1 MAQTFE
7 YPNLLAG
14 TRGAYCYKE
23 DWGQQQDDSQ
33 PWDLHNA
40 SPTQENYLLP
50 SGLRNIPLK
59 PGTDYTLYFWADRTD
74 NMKSADAFL
83 IDVDGG
89 YAPLWHADNFQIPV
103 GGGYVSWT
111 FRFWYEP
118 KETTRY
124 GIRFDNNGSTDG
136 KDSIL
141 RIRDVMLTEGT
152 EPHAWAPAA
161 GEVWP

>member
-1 MAQTFE
+1 MGYR
-7 YPNLLAG
+7 YPNLVSG
-14 TRGAYCYKE
+14 TRGTECYKE
-23 DWGQQQDDSQ
+23 TLDQQQDDSQ

-40 SPTQENYLLP
+40 SRTQENFLWP
-50 SGLRNIPLK
+50 SGMHGLQLK

-74 NMKSADAFL
+74 NMSSADVWI
-83 IDVDGG
+83 IDVPGG
-89 YAPLWHADNFQIPV
+89 YVPLWMAVDFQIPAG
-103 GGGYVSWT
+103 GGGYVSRT
-111 FRFWYEP
+111 FQFSYEP

-124 GIRFDNNGSTDG
+124 EIRFDNNGSTDG
-136 KDSIL
+136 RDSVL

>member
-1 MAQTFE
+1 MRYR
-7 YPNLLAG
+7 YPNIISG
-14 TRGAYCYKE
+14 TRGTGCYVE
-23 DWGQQQDDSQ
+23 SWDQQQDDSQ
-33 PWDLHNA
+33 PWDLHN
-40 SPTQENYLLP
+40 SSKTQENFLWP
-50 SGLRNIPLK
+50 SGLNNIPLK

-74 NMKSADAFL
+74 NMKSADAFV

-89 YAPLWHADNFQIPV
+89 YVPLQMMTDFQIPA

-111 FRFWYEP
+111 FRFSYEP
-118 KETTRY
+118 NKSTRY